1 MVFCPL
7 SPLHSSFLCS
17 LHMQMRHFFVFLV
30 MSDSWLILISDLIS
44 CFSKTS
50 PDRPSVPHWT
60 CGLRAGFA
68 LNGVGSWEWSSRIDH
83 WQRDLLIVW
92 LFSIWCLLSAQENMV
107 WWRDWTARQN
117 QVLEHFIVLVVK
129 LIAENMFPSGA
140 QWVHWV
146 CKWIDPVSVYWSSSM
161 CWGRNAKWSG

>member
-17 LHMQMRHFFVFLV
+17 LHMQMRHFFMSLV
-30 MSDSWLILISDLIS
+30 MSDSWFVLISDLIS

-60 CGLRAGFA
+60 CGLWAGFT
-68 LNGVGSWEWSSRIDH
+68 LNGVDPWEWAPADWSSRIDH
-83 WQRDLLIVW
+83 WQRDLPIVW

-107 WWRDWTARQN
+107 EGLDCKANPNSWALLGAGSKTYSR
-117 QVLEHFIVLVVK
+117 EHV
-129 LIAENMFPSGA
+129 P
-140 QWVHWV
+140 QWS
-146 CKWIDPVSVYWSSSM
+146 PVGTLSLKIS
-161 CWGRNAKWSG
+161 